1 LAAQALAQLASGG
14 GAEPLSRALA
24 FLGEDGLAGP
34 GWDEEPEPADA
45 PAAGALAQPILAK
58 QREDGSFGDLLATAQ
73 GIVELSRAERAL
85 ARARPKP
92 PPAQI
97 AELPAFSPAER
108 EAAQAA
114 LLRGA
119 RFLAG
124 CADDKG
130 RFGVPG
136 HADPGITGMVL
147 SALAGVPVPRPPE
160 VQKALDAGLAWLATL
175 QQPDGSVHDGK
186 LASYTTSAAIQAWV
200 RADKTAHAARIAK
213 AQEFLKGLQLDEG
226 EGYSEG
232 DLYYGGIGYGS
243 SERPDLSNLQMALEA
258 LSASGLEQGDPAY
271 AKALS
276 FLQRCQNRSESN
288 DVQIVDGDIVIKS
301 GDDGGAGYLPG
312 DSKAG
317 FVELADGTRVP
328 RSYGSMTY
336 ALLKCYVFAGLA
348 KDDPRLAAAF
358 DWCRENYTLDVNPG
372 FVTSKDPSAAYQGL
386 FYYFYTLARA
396 LDAFGVEALVDG
408 SGSEHRWRAE
418 VAGRLVSMQSKV
430 DGSWTNKNSPRW
442 WEGNPVLATAY
453 ALLTLD
459 AAMPR

>member
-1 LAAQALAQLASGG
+1 
-14 GAEPLSRALA
+14 
-24 FLGEDGLAGP
+24 
-34 GWDEEPEPADA
+34 
-45 PAAGALAQPILAK
+45 
-58 QREDGSFGDLLATAQ
+58 
-73 GIVELSRAERAL
+73 
-85 ARARPKP
+85 
-92 PPAQI
+92 
-97 AELPAFSPAER
+97 
-108 EAAQAA
+108 
-114 LLRGA
+114 
-119 RFLAG
+119 
-124 CADDKG
+124 
-130 RFGVPG
+130 
-136 HADPGITGMVL
+136 
-147 SALAGVPVPRPPE
+147 
-160 VQKALDAGLAWLATL
+160 
-175 QQPDGSVHDGK
+175 
-186 LASYTTSAAIQAWV
+186 
-200 RADKTAHAARIAK
+200 
-213 AQEFLKGLQLDEG
+213 
-226 EGYSEG
+226 
-232 DLYYGGIGYGS
+232 
-243 SERPDLSNLQMALEA
+243 
-258 LSASGLEQGDPAY
+258 
-271 AKALS
+271 
-276 FLQRCQNRSESN
+276 
-288 DVQIVDGDIVIKS
+288 VQIVDGDIVIKS